1 MALIKWEPM
10 REFEDLVDRYT
21 RSMGWPLTRGQELV
35 TKGDWLPRV
44 DISEMDEAFVI
55 KAEIPEVQ
63 KDDVKVGVDNGVLTI
78 QGERRQEKDEK
89 KEKFHRV
96 ERYYGSFVRS
106 FTLPDNV
113 DAAGI
118 RATFKD
124 GMLNLTLPKTAA
136 AKPKQIE
143 ISVE

>member
-10 REFEDLVDRYT
+10 REFEDLFDRYT
-21 RSMGWPLTRGQELV
+21 RAMGWPANRGQELM

-44 DISEMDEAFVI
+44 DISETDGEFVI
-55 KAEIPEVQ
+55 KAEIPEVR
-63 KDDVKVGVDNGVLTI
+63 KEDVKVGVDNGILTI
-78 QGERRQEKDEK
+78 QGERKQEKDEK

-113 DAAGI
+113 DEAGI
-118 RATFKD
+118 RASFKD
-124 GMLNLTLPKTAA
+124 GMLNLTLPKSAV
-136 AKPKQIE
+136 AKPKTIE